1 MRKPRLFEVFAGT
14 GVVLVLAAILWPVTS
29 CACGGESS
37 KRVACVSNLKQQ
49 GLAVLMYAG
58 DWDNVLPDRDR
69 WMDAAKD
76 YTHNQSI
83 FKDSEVKGEGLYG
96 YSFNADLSEANTETS
111 KNPEKVSM
119 AYDSIN
125 LGRNASDRVNSLP
138 VEGRHKGRNGM
149 SYLDGH
155 AKSVPAAQASP

>member
-1 MRKPRLFEVFAGT
+1 MRKPRLYEVFVSIGILT
-14 GVVLVLAAILWPVTS
+14 ILAALFLPVTA

-37 KRVACVSNLKQQ
+37 KRAACVSNLKQQ
-49 GLAVLMYAG
+49 GLAMLMYAN
-58 DWDNVLPDRDR
+58 DWDNVLPHRDR
-69 WMDAAKD
+69 WMDAVKA

-96 YSFNADLSEANTETS
+96 YSFNADLSEANTEPL

-119 AYDSIN
+119 TYDSIN

-138 VEGRHKGRNGM
+138 VEGRHGGRNGM
-149 SYLDGH
+149 GYLDGH
-155 AKSVPAAQASP
+155 AKSVPRVQASP